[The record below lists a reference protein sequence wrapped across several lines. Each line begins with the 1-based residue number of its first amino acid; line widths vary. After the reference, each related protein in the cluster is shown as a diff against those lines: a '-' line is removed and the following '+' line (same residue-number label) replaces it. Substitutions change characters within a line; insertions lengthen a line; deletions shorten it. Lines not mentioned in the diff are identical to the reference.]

1 MNDDYDYDDVLAS
14 ILEDDSPAEPPTPE
28 MTALFEKARGLALLA
43 LFDDDDMATDVK
55 Q

>member
-14 ILEDDSPAEPPTPE
+14 ILQDDSPAEPPTPE
-28 MTALFEKARGLALLA
+28 MVALFEKVRGMAMLALM
-43 LFDDDDMATDVK
+43 DDGDMATDVK